1 MKVMLIAND
10 NERSM
15 VDGDISLSS
24 PEFCG
29 TSVNQYKNTG
39 YFFKNILMTAIWIN
53 TWFITVWIITYVRY
67 RAN

>member
-29 TSVNQYKNTG
+29 TSVNQYKSTS
-39 YFFKNILMTAIWIN
+39 YFFKNILMTAI
-53 TWFITVWIITYVRY
+53 
-67 RAN
+67 